1 MGLKKSDYYLPQE
14 NQLNENNEI
23 KEEAKQEI

>member
-1 MGLKKSDYYLPQE
+1 MKHFDDE
-14 NQLNENNEI
+14 NQINENNEI

>member
-1 MGLKKSDYYLPQE
+1 MKHFDDE